1 MRNFF
6 ILLFSI
12 FIIFSC
18 SKKEPEAL
26 STPSNQDEAIKVYR
40 EGLKDL
46 EDGQFFLARK
56 KFDQS
61 ESLLP
66 QTQWAAKSA
75 LMSSFCLYSMN
86 FYDDAILNLRRF
98 TKTYPADA
106 NIDYANYLIAISYYE
121 QILDEDKDIEPL
133 ILSKNEIEKFI
144 DKYPNTDYAL
154 DLKFKLDLIIN
165 QMAAK
170 ELSIARY
177 YIKNEKWIPAINRLK
192 VIVEKYDKTIF
203 IEEALFRLVE
213 IYYRIGLEDEAKAA
227 ASMLGYNYNSSEWYE
242 RSYKILNKNYQP
254 VIIKKENKE
263 GSLVTR
269 TLKRILFIDEKSG
282 KN

>member
-86 FYDDAILNLRRF
+86 FYDDAILNLKRF
-98 TKTYPADA
+98 TKTYPADE

-213 IYYRIGLEDEAKAA
+213 IYYRIGLVDEAKAA

>member
-18 SKKEPEAL
+18 SKKEPEAQ

-86 FYDDAILNLRRF
+86 FYDDAIINLKRF

-213 IYYRIGLEDEAKAA
+213 IYYRIGLVDEAKAA

-242 RSYKILNKNYQP
+242 RSYKILNKNYQSA
-254 VIIKKENKE
+254 IIKKENKE